1 MSKSLLLPLNTAKP
15 PVEPAPRPRGQMSR
29 RTATI
34 SRWLPIYL
42 SMVSF
47 ALLLF
52 FAVTGL
58 TLNHTGWFAAQMRTN
73 QVRGQVPPAWL
84 KPEPAKLEIVE
95 HLRKNHGIKTGLSEF
110 RVDDNQLGIA
120 FKGPGYSAD
129 VVLDRATG
137 HYDVTETKMGLAAV
151 MNDLHKG
158 RDTGLAWSLFLDV
171 SAGVMAVVSFTG
183 LVLMWFLQRKRMA
196 GMITMAAGA
205 LACFLIYVIWV
216 P

>member
-1 MSKSLLLPLNTAKP
+1 MT
-15 PVEPAPRPRGQMSR
+15 RR

-34 SRWLPIYL
+34 SRWLHIYL

-52 FAVTGL
+52 FGVTGL
-58 TLNHTGWFAAQMRTN
+58 TLNHNGWFAAQPRTS

-95 HLRKNHGIKTGLSEF
+95 RLRKNHGIKTGLSEF

-137 HYDVTETKMGLAAV
+137 NYDVTETKAGLAAV

-158 RDTGLAWSLFLDV
+158 RDTGPAWSLFLDV
-171 SAGVMAVVSFTG
+171 SAGLMALSLSPVS
-183 LVLMWFLQRKRMA
+183 
-196 GMITMAAGA
+196 
-205 LACFLIYVIWV
+205 C
-216 P
+216 

>member
-15 PVEPAPRPRGQMSR
+15 LGEPAPRTRGQLSR
-29 RTATI
+29 RTATV
-34 SRWLPIYL
+34 SRWLHIYL

-58 TLNHTGWFAAQMRTN
+58 TLNHSDWFAPQMRTH

-84 KPEPAKLEIVE
+84 KPELAKLEIVE

-110 RVDDNQLGIA
+110 RVDDSQLGIA

-137 HYDVTETKMGLAAV
+137 KYDVTETKMGLAAV

-158 RDTGLAWSLFLDV
+158 RDTGPAWSLFLDV
-171 SAGVMAVVSFTG
+171 SAGLMAVVSFTG

-196 GMITMAAGA
+196 GLITTAAGA
-205 LACFLIYVIWV
+205 LGCYLVYVIWV

>member
-1 MSKSLLLPLNTAKP
+1 
-15 PVEPAPRPRGQMSR
+15 
-29 RTATI
+29 
-34 SRWLPIYL
+34 
-42 SMVSF
+42 MVSF

-58 TLNHTGWFAAQMRTN
+58 TLNHTDWFASQMRTN

-84 KPEPAKLEIVE
+84 KPQLAKLEIVE

-110 RVDDNQLGIA
+110 RVDDSQLDIA

-129 VVLDRATG
+129 AVLDRATG
-137 HYDVTETKMGLAAV
+137 KYDVTETKMGLAAV

-158 RDTGLAWSLFLDV
+158 RDTGPSWSLFLDV
-171 SAGVMAVVSFTG
+171 SAGLMAVVSFTG

-196 GMITMAAGA
+196 GLITMAAGA
-205 LACFLIYVIWV
+205 LACYLVYVIWV